1 MADELFEDIEGRLSS
16 LDRGMDDGRRRRDN
30 IEAEYHEEKRRIEQE
45 RSEAQALRA
54 ALLAKGRDEEAGRAA
69 AAGEIERCKRELR
82 DLEDEHAQRQTSWQR
97 RRKELDA
104 MLARVPEK
112 YAGLPVREQDRRR
125 VEQMSDEEVLAVIDQ
140 ANDGSFWATVRR
152 LFRIGGAM
160 RQGEAASLVKAFVE
174 NVRGRLVLEES
185 AHEHRYRAF
194 CDGLNKKID
203 RQRAVQDSL
212 RTSDKIPELGVFDKR
227 LRALKASYEEKL
239 AALSRTPSFEPGP
252 VLAECRRMS
261 QEAVARLGCADT
273 GAYRPPREFPSQTP
287 IGLVEARGGGNKLCV
302 PYSFDWKRLQGVWF
316 SVDRDL
322 AKAQVSRWVC
332 SATSPRAS
340 SRLTTR
346 LSRLPPQR
354 TTLGAWSN
362 TSRSASAR

>member
-160 RQGEAASLVKAFVE
+160 RQGEAASLVKAFV
-174 NVRGRLVLEES
+174 
-185 AHEHRYRAF
+185 
-194 CDGLNKKID
+194 
-203 RQRAVQDSL
+203 
-212 RTSDKIPELGVFDKR
+212 
-227 LRALKASYEEKL
+227 
-239 AALSRTPSFEPGP
+239 
-252 VLAECRRMS
+252 
-261 QEAVARLGCADT
+261 
-273 GAYRPPREFPSQTP
+273 
-287 IGLVEARGGGNKLCV
+287 
-302 PYSFDWKRLQGVWF
+302 
-316 SVDRDL
+316 
-322 AKAQVSRWVC
+322 
-332 SATSPRAS
+332 
-340 SRLTTR
+340 
-346 LSRLPPQR
+346 
-354 TTLGAWSN
+354 
-362 TSRSASAR
+362 